1 MHNAFAIFKEE
12 LRRMFSNVVS
22 VVIAIGLIA
31 MPSIFAWYNIIACWN
46 VFDNTGNLTVAVA
59 NTDEGYQSDL
69 VPIRVNIGDQV
80 VGELRANSQIDWV
93 FTTED
98 DALDGARSGRY
109 YAAVVIPKEFSRDM
123 LTFYSDTSNN
133 ADIIYY
139 SNQKANAI
147 APKITDRGADTVS
160 YEVNQVFATTLS
172 EVALSLAESFSN
184 YLDESD
190 AQGAIMQLADHMGSA
205 AASVRD
211 VSEILRMYGSL
222 ADDSA
227 VIIQAAKQASSEAGA
242 QVDALKG
249 AASGTAGSVPDLVAS
264 MKNTV
269 QALREA
275 LSAGSGDFAQVGD
288 AADEAFDQASQSATQ
303 AAAQM
308 RQTASTL
315 SSRASAYG
323 SLADRLDALAP
334 AAGPQY
340 EQAVRQAAELLRTQS
355 SALSAAASSMQS
367 AADKLES
374 GMGNVDQERQ
384 EVKDLLAQASDSM
397 DQASASFDDMAAGLD
412 QLADQA
418 STLASNVRSSV
429 GSLAGVASGISGGAD
444 AAVDALEGA
453 SAKISETSADLDAAA
468 DGISDVA
475 DRLRQAV
482 AAGDSDAVQNILS
495 SDVSVFAKALAA
507 PVAIS
512 RVPVY
517 PAENFGSQMAPLYST
532 LALFIGSL
540 LILVVMKPAPS
551 RVVMRVA
558 PHAKPRQVFFGHFG
572 IMAFIS
578 LCQTTLTS
586 MGNMLFLQVQVA
598 EPWLYLLAFWVAG
611 FVFTLIIYSLVVSFA
626 NLGKAIAVLM
636 LIIQVTGCGGS
647 FPLQI
652 LPGFVQAL
660 SPYLPATYAVGAMR
674 EAMMGT
680 YGMVFWQQIVGLLAF
695 CIPAL
700 LLGLALRKPLEKLMK
715 WYLAQVD
722 KSELMA

>member
-31 MPSIFAWYNIIACWN
+31 MPSIFAWYNIIACWS

-249 AASGTAGSVPDLVAS
+249 A
-264 MKNTV
+264 
-269 QALREA
+269 
-275 LSAGSGDFAQVGD
+275 
-288 AADEAFDQASQSATQ
+288 
-303 AAAQM
+303 
-308 RQTASTL
+308 
-315 SSRASAYG
+315 
-323 SLADRLDALAP
+323 DALGRA
-334 AAGPQY
+334 
-340 EQAVRQAAELLRTQS
+340 
-355 SALSAAASSMQS
+355 
-367 AADKLES
+367 
-374 GMGNVDQERQ
+374 
-384 EVKDLLAQASDSM
+384 
-397 DQASASFDDMAAGLD
+397 
-412 QLADQA
+412 
-418 STLASNVRSSV
+418 
-429 GSLAGVASGISGGAD
+429 
-444 AAVDALEGA
+444 
-453 SAKISETSADLDAAA
+453 
-468 DGISDVA
+468 
-475 DRLRQAV
+475 
-482 AAGDSDAVQNILS
+482 
-495 SDVSVFAKALAA
+495 ALA
-507 PVAIS
+507 
-512 RVPVY
+512 
-517 PAENFGSQMAPLYST
+517 
-532 LALFIGSL
+532 
-540 LILVVMKPAPS
+540 
-551 RVVMRVA
+551 
-558 PHAKPRQVFFGHFG
+558 
-572 IMAFIS
+572 
-578 LCQTTLTS
+578 
-586 MGNMLFLQVQVA
+586 
-598 EPWLYLLAFWVAG
+598 
-611 FVFTLIIYSLVVSFA
+611 
-626 NLGKAIAVLM
+626 
-636 LIIQVTGCGGS
+636 
-647 FPLQI
+647 
-652 LPGFVQAL
+652 
-660 SPYLPATYAVGAMR
+660 
-674 EAMMGT
+674 
-680 YGMVFWQQIVGLLAF
+680 
-695 CIPAL
+695 
-700 LLGLALRKPLEKLMK
+700 
-715 WYLAQVD
+715 
-722 KSELMA
+722 